1 MEPNQSF
8 LSGMPGPQ
16 IDPNLIQDG
25 LQNMLKQAAQ
35 SGGPALTM
43 FGQLQDRRAARTA
56 DIAQALGTALGTQH
70 PDVVA
75 LQSYA
80 TTVENLK
87 GQIDKHAGRQT
98 RWPKPRP
105 TEWVVFGTVT
115 DATGQGAGNLTVRV
129 FDRER
134 KFDELLGETSTDEFG
149 DFYLA
154 YSERKFKKVG
164 AEAPD
169 LFLMVTGPDG
179 KVIYTSEETVRFAA
193 GRSEYFAIRL
203 GAKKR
208 RTRKKK
214 E

>member
-1 MEPNQSF
+1 MEQNQSF

-16 IDPNLIQDG
+16 IDPNQIQEG

-43 FGQLQDRRAARTA
+43 FGQLQDRRSARTA

-75 LQSYA
+75 LQNYA
-80 TTVENLK
+80 NSVDNLK
-87 GQIDKHAGRQT
+87 GQIDKHAGRQAS
-98 RWPKPRP
+98 WPTPRP
-105 TEWVVFGTVT
+105 TEWAVFGTVT
-115 DATGQGAGNLTVRV
+115 DADGNGASNLTVRV

-134 KFDELLGETSTDEFG
+134 KFDELLGETTTDELG

-164 AEAPD
+164 EAAPD
-169 LFLMVTGPDG
+169 LFLLVTDPGG

-193 GRSEYFAIRL
+193 GRSEYFAVRL
-203 GAKKR
+203 QAKKP

-214 E
+214 D

>member
-1 MEPNQSF
+1 MEQNQSF
-8 LSGMPGPQ
+8 LSGIPGPQ
-16 IDPNLIQDG
+16 IDPNQVQAGI
-25 LQNMLKQAAQ
+25 QNMLNQAAQ
-35 SGGPALTM
+35 AGGPALTM
-43 FGQLQDRRAARTA
+43 FGQLQDRRSARTT

-75 LQSYA
+75 LQNYA
-80 TTVENLK
+80 TTVVNLK

-98 RWPKPRP
+98 RWPTPRP
-105 TEWVVFGTVT
+105 TDWVVFGTVT
-115 DATGQGAGNLTVRV
+115 DADGRGASDLKVRV

-134 KFDELLGETSTDEFG
+134 KFDELLGETTTDEFG
-149 DFYLA
+149 DFYLT
-154 YSERKFKKVG
+154 YTERKFKKVG
-164 AEAPD
+164 EEAPD
-169 LFLMVTGPDG
+169 LFLLVTDPDG
-179 KVIYTSEETVRFAA
+179 KVIFTSEETVRFAA